1 MDRKLTCIDN
11 QLNFLTPF
19 LSIPEWRN
27 SSQAIEALQYIE
39 RGCDKGYIFSGIL
52 K

>member
-1 MDRKLTCIDN
+1 MDRKLTCIYG
-11 QLNFLTPF
+11 QLNFLVPF

-27 SSQAIEALQYIE
+27 NSQAIEALQNIE
-39 RGCDKGYIFSGIL
+39 RGCDKGYIFSGIP